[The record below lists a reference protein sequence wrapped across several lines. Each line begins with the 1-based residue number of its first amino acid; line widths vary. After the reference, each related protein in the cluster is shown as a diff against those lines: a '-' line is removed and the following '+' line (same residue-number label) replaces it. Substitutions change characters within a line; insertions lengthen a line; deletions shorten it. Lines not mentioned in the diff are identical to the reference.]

1 MTKYCSFKI
10 RKAIT
15 FTSVLIGGVLPC
27 LGQQETDSL
36 FNSQVPLD
44 IRIEISIKQMRN
56 STKDTS
62 WVSDELY
69 YRNGSGSYDSI
80 KIDLK
85 GRGHFRLTQCYFPPL
100 RIKIKKKEAR
110 GTAFDGNKKLKL
122 VLPCYTSRDDKSSIL
137 REYLCYKLCEA
148 ITPYTFKTR
157 LVNVDLTEKS
167 GKRAKNFLLKGMLLE
182 DFEKAAKRLDAQ
194 PKENLSVADRDL
206 ADTSVLRF
214 YMFQFLISNTDWSIS
229 AQHNAK
235 LILLKN
241 GSYISL
247 PYDFDLSGVVDAPYA
262 FVSLSG
268 GEELPISNVKQRL
281 YRGFCFPPGVTQY
294 VRNELLSKETIL
306 LSVPELLKGELGDKE
321 IKAIKKYLEEFFDIL
336 KNESLFRTKILEMC
350 RNL

>member
-10 RKAIT
+10 RTAIT
-15 FTSVLIGGVLPC
+15 VAGVFIGGFLPC
-27 LGQQETDSL
+27 FGQAETDSL
-36 FNSQVPLD
+36 FGSPVPLD
-44 IRIEISIKQMRN
+44 IRLEISIRRMKN
-56 STKDTS
+56 SIKDTS
-62 WVSDELY
+62 WVSDKLY

-85 GRGHFRLTQCYFPPL
+85 GRGHFRLSTCYFPPL
-100 RIKIKKKEAR
+100 WIKIKKKEAE
-110 GTAFDGNKKLKL
+110 GTEFDGNKKLKL
-122 VLPCYTSRDDKSSIL
+122 VLPCNTTRDDNPSIL

-167 GKRAKNFLLKGMLLE
+167 GKRTKNFLVKGILLE
-182 DFEKAAKRLDAQ
+182 DLEKTAKRLNAQ
-194 PKENLSVADRDL
+194 AKEELSIADTNLE
-206 ADTSVLRF
+206 DTSVLRF
-214 YMFQFLISNTDWSIS
+214 YMFQFLISNTDWSVS

-235 LILLKN
+235 LILLNN
-241 GSYISL
+241 GNYVTL

-268 GEELPISNVKQRL
+268 GDELPIDNVRQRL

-294 VRNELLSKETIL
+294 VRNELLSKETTL
-306 LSVPELLKGELGDKE
+306 LSVPDLLKGELGDKE
-321 IKAIKKYLEEFFDIL
+321 IKAIKKYLEGFFDIL

-350 RNL
+350 RSL